1 MSNSQ
6 VILHGVRT
14 EDKASWTLTED
25 KAGFQELSFE
35 ADRIGFDPAVILG
48 KGSHKSHRK
57 KHLLADYDPKTS
69 LLRTY
74 PISTKAGS
82 IHMFEPKYGNIE
94 KLAIERQRPIK
105 SQLDDDEAETSTAS
119 QFVDLPS
126 GFQRSMYEGLGLI
139 YPLRYIIEAFDGIE
153 GVSGIVFCRD
163 AEISRDGADVRLPLT
178 HYDEV
183 RRAMKRAHDAALAF
197 AARDKAAYA
206 TSELTDKVLKIVS
219 ADAFR
224 QGTDVLRERVAQ
236 ALSGE
241 RSRARKTANAES
253 AVKTVRAAAKDLA
266 SNAPEELYKLNS
278 EIELVSLTRLIEVFK
293 EKIGKQ
299 LSENHWQKF
308 LTANPFILKLAFG
321 YPVSIFGEQVSVGGG
336 KFKQSTGKIADYL
349 VRSGLLGNVSLI
361 EIKKP
366 STKLLDKAA
375 YRGDVYSPSKELS
388 GSVTQILDQRYRL
401 QQEITQKKENEDI
414 RDIWAYA
421 VACTVIAGR
430 IPDGKQERKSLELYR
445 SNLRDV
451 VVVTFDELLEKL
463 TSLHDFLSSNSNA
476 STIEPVLLD
485 EEDSSDEPD
494 ADWEDVD
501 LEADED

>member
-1 MSNSQ
+1 MSNKQ
-6 VILHGVRT
+6 VILHGVRN
-14 EDKASWTLTED
+14 EDSATWTLTQD
-25 KAGFQELSFE
+25 KAGFQELTFE
-35 ADRIGFDPAVILG
+35 ANLIHNGAADLFGAGNSKPA
-48 KGSHKSHRK
+48 RK
-57 KHLLADYDPKTS
+57 KHLLADYDPQTR

-74 PISTKAGS
+74 PIFTKAGS
-82 IHMFEPKYGNIE
+82 VYMLDAKYGHIE
-94 KLAIERQRPIK
+94 KLAIENQRSIK
-105 SQLDDDEAETSTAS
+105 EQIDDDGTQTSSAS
-119 QFVDLPS
+119 DLIDLPS
-126 GFQRSMYEGLGLI
+126 GFQRSMNEGFGLI

-163 AEISRDGADVRLPLT
+163 TEISRDGADIRLPLA

-206 TSELTDKVLKIVS
+206 TSELTDKVLKTVS

-224 QGTDVLRERVAQ
+224 QGTDVLREKVAH
-236 ALSGE
+236 ALRGK

-266 SNAPEELYKLNS
+266 TDAPEELYKLNR

-293 EKIGKQ
+293 EKISKQ
-299 LSENHWQKF
+299 LSESHWQKF

-336 KFKQSTGKIADYL
+336 KFKLSSGKIADYL

-375 YRGDVYSPSKELS
+375 YRVEVYSPSKELS
-388 GSVTQILDQRYRL
+388 GSVSQILDQRYRL

-421 VACTVIAGR
+421 VQCTVIAGR
-430 IPDGKQERKSLELYR
+430 IPDAKHERKSLELYR

-451 VVVTFDELLEKL
+451 AVVTFDELLEKL
-463 TSLHDFLSSNSNA
+463 NSLHEFLSSNSNA

-485 EEDSSDEPD
+485 DEDSSDEPD
-494 ADWEDVD
+494 ADWEEVD
-501 LEADED
+501 WEEDDA